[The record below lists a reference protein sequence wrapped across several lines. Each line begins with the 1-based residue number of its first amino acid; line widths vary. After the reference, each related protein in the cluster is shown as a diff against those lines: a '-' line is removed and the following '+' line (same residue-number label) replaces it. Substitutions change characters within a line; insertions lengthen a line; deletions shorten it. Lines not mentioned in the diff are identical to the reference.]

1 MDDDRF
7 GPKTFYADFRFANE
21 VDAAPRDWLWPGRIP
36 LGSLTLLVGDPGLG
50 KSLLAADLAARVS
63 APQPW
68 PDQPNPYPY
77 PAGVVFASPEDSAA
91 ETVLPRLAAAGA
103 DLDHISLLAGV
114 TRKPSYL
121 HVHPSVAALYP
132 PGYKF
137 DDPARAEA
145 APLRLP
151 DHADEL
157 EQAIRAHDHP
167 RLVVLDPLAALLSPA
182 AQGNPAPLLASLAD
196 IAHRKGLAILAIGHL
211 AKGRSHRI
219 LYRLRGSLSF
229 AAAART
235 VLLISADPDHPD
247 RRVLSAVKMAYGPL
261 PPPLAFRIASSATTP
276 HDIRLCENRPRDNRS
291 CKDRSCE
298 NPFSHADRSC
308 ENPFSHPDLEILDWR
323 YAYPI
328 APSNSESSNARRS
341 SPVSPAAAELARLQ
355 PSRPFPPAPHLIW
368 EDRSCDNRSCENPF
382 SHVTPTVVRSCEN
395 PFSHADPA
403 PESDH
408 LPPLGPSV
416 PAPQSVIHN
425 SPPLPRP
432 SGNAPT
438 SSTCRRKPIPPSPR
452 PAPGSP
458 TTSPPAPAPPATSS
472 ATPTPPASRTAHSSA
487 PNNSSASAPSAPS
500 TTASGAGTRPAPQH
514 QSPSG
519 SACHYPHL
527 GAPSRPRR
535 AP

>member
-1 MDDDRF
+1 
-7 GPKTFYADFRFANE
+7 
-21 VDAAPRDWLWPGRIP
+21 
-36 LGSLTLLVGDPGLG
+36 
-50 KSLLAADLAARVS
+50 
-63 APQPW
+63 
-68 PDQPNPYPY
+68 
-77 PAGVVFASPEDSAA
+77 
-91 ETVLPRLAAAGA
+91 
-103 DLDHISLLAGV
+103 
-114 TRKPSYL
+114 
-121 HVHPSVAALYP
+121 
-132 PGYKF
+132 
-137 DDPARAEA
+137 
-145 APLRLP
+145 
-151 DHADEL
+151 
-157 EQAIRAHDHP
+157 
-167 RLVVLDPLAALLSPA
+167 
-182 AQGNPAPLLASLAD
+182 
-196 IAHRKGLAILAIGHL
+196 
-211 AKGRSHRI
+211 

-291 CKDRSCE
+291 CKD
-298 NPFSHADRSC
+298 
-308 ENPFSHPDLEILDWR
+308 
-323 YAYPI
+323 
-328 APSNSESSNARRS
+328 
-341 SPVSPAAAELARLQ
+341 
-355 PSRPFPPAPHLIW
+355 
-368 EDRSCDNRSCENPF
+368 
-382 SHVTPTVVRSCEN
+382 RSCEN